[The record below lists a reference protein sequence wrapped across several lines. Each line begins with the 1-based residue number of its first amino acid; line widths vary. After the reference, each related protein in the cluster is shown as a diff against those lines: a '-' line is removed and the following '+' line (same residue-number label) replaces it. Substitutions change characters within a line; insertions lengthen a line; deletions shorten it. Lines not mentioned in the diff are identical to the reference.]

1 MEGALGRAQVQGLG
15 PLLHRPCSTAAQVRV
30 CVNAA
35 GGCSP
40 CSNCTFPKVVPWL
53 SREATPAPPPC
64 APWCGLVPEAV
75 HGGTLLA
82 APGTPSLVCMP
93 HGQLRACESD
103 LVPAFF
109 RACFFCGLAGSSS
122 AGAGA
127 GAGAASVPPPL
138 FYGSSSSAPSA
149 PAPAPAASTA
159 MFYGSSTPTGTG
171 APVSPGNP
179 FVTAAPVGAASPA
192 PAAPV
197 ITAADV
203 DLL

>member
-1 MEGALGRAQVQGLG
+1 M
-15 PLLHRPCSTAAQVRV
+15 HRPCSTAAQVRV
-30 CVNAA
+30 CVWMLPALA
-35 GGCSP
+35 PPAPIVLGDAPSP
-40 CSNCTFPKVVPWL
+40 EVVPWL
-53 SREATPAPPPC
+53 SREATPAPLC
-64 APWCGLVPEAV
+64 AHWCGVVPEAV
-75 HGGTLLA
+75 LPS
-82 APGTPSLVCMP
+82 PGTPSPVRQCVRMP
-93 HGQLRACESD
+93 PGQLRACESD
-103 LVPAFF
+103 LVPAFSVF
-109 RACFFCGLAGSSS
+109 VSFAGLAGSSS

-159 MFYGSSTPTGTG
+159 MFYGSSTTTGTG